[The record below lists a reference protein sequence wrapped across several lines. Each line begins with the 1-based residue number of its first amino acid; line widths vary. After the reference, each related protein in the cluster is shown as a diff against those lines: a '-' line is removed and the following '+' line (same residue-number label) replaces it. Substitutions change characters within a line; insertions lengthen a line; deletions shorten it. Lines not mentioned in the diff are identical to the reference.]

1 MAISQ
6 RLKGRFLM
14 NKEVSFKDYRQFM
27 LDQGLTYSTDYDDD
41 QRNGWVFKHGQYTFY
56 LVDLTEPMH
65 PYDIDPSI
73 YEFAEGFNDVMEIN
87 QLIDDNDEYVAK
99 KPKNFEEFKTM
110 LTESIKDLKAYINQI
125 DIDKIKE
132 DF

>member
-1 MAISQ
+1 M
-6 RLKGRFLM
+6 K
-14 NKEVSFKDYRQFM
+14 KEVSFKDYRQFM
-27 LDQGLTYSTDYDDD
+27 LDQGLTYNCSDDYDEEY

-65 PYDIDPSI
+65 PNEIEPSI
-73 YEFAEGFNDVMEIN
+73 YEFTNGFDEFMEIYQRIEN
-87 QLIDDNDEYVAK
+87 GEYAAK
-99 KPKNFEEFKTM
+99 HPKNFKEFKKM
-110 LTESIKDLKAYINQI
+110 LTESIKDLKAYVNQI

>member
-1 MAISQ
+1 M
-6 RLKGRFLM
+6 K
-14 NKEVSFKDYRQFM
+14 KEVSFKDYRQFM
-27 LDQGLTYSTDYDDD
+27 LDQGLTYSTDYDDE

-99 KPKNFEEFKTM
+99 KPKNFEEFKKL
-110 LTESIKDLKAYINQI
+110 LTESIKDLKAYVNQI